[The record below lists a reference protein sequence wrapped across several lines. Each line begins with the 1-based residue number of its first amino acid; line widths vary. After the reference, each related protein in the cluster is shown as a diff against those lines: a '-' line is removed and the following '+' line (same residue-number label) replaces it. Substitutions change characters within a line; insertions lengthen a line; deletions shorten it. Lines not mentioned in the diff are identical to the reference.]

1 LACQR
6 TEAEVV
12 ALLQRHGALQQGHFL
27 LSSGMHSSHYVQ
39 CALLLQYPE
48 LTARICA
55 ALAEPFRGVGV
66 QVVVGPAVGAVVLAY
81 ETARQL
87 GARALW
93 AERSEGKLTLR
104 RSFRVEPG
112 ERVLVVEDV
121 VTTGGSAREVALLAE
136 EAGASVVGVA
146 AVVDRSAGNHGL
158 RWRFEPLARLE
169 VEAYLP
175 PLCPLCREGLPLV
188 KPGSRQTTPK
198 IA

>member
-1 LACQR
+1 LAVQR
-6 TEAEVV
+6 AEAEVL

-48 LTARICA
+48 LTAQLCA
-55 ALAEPFRGVGV
+55 ALAEPFRGMGV

-136 EAGASVVGVA
+136 RAGASVVGVA

-188 KPGSRQTTPK
+188 KPGSR
-198 IA
+198 

>member
-188 KPGSRQTTPK
+188 KPGSR
-198 IA
+198 

>member
-1 LACQR
+1 MACQR

-55 ALAEPFRGVGV
+55 SLAEPFRGVGV

-188 KPGSRQTTPK
+188 KPGSR
-198 IA
+198 

>member
-1 LACQR
+1 MALQH
-6 TEAEVV
+6 TQAEVLD
-12 ALLQRHGALQQGHFL
+12 LLQRHGALQQGHFL

-48 LTARICA
+48 LTARVCA
-55 ALAEPFRGVGV
+55 SLAEPFRGVGV
-66 QVVVGPAVGAVVLAY
+66 QAVIGPAVGAVVLAY

-104 RSFRVEPG
+104 RSFRVQPG

-136 EAGASVVGVA
+136 RAGASVVGVA
-146 AVVDRSAGNHGL
+146 AIVDRSAGSHGL
-158 RWRFEPLARLE
+158 RWRFEPLARVE
-169 VEAYLP
+169 VQAYLP
-175 PLCPLCREGLPLV
+175 PLCPLCQEGLPLV
-188 KPGSRQTTPK
+188 KPGSR
-198 IA
+198 

>member
-1 LACQR
+1 LARQR

-93 AERSEGKLTLR
+93 AERSEGKFTLR

-188 KPGSRQTTPK
+188 KPGSR
-198 IA
+198 

>member
-1 LACQR
+1 MACQR

-175 PLCPLCREGLPLV
+175 PRCPLCREGLPLV
-188 KPGSRQTTPK
+188 KPGSR
-198 IA
+198 

>member
-1 LACQR
+1 MACQR

-12 ALLQRHGALQQGHFL
+12 ALLQRRGALQQGHFL

-188 KPGSRQTTPK
+188 KPGSR
-198 IA
+198 

>member
-1 LACQR
+1 MAVQR

-48 LTARICA
+48 LTAQLCA
-55 ALAEPFRGVGV
+55 ALAEPFRGMGV

-136 EAGASVVGVA
+136 RAGASVVGVA

-188 KPGSRQTTPK
+188 KPGSR
-198 IA
+198 

>member
-1 LACQR
+1 MAVLS
-6 TEAEVV
+6 EPEVLD
-12 ALLQRHGALQQGHFL
+12 LLRAHGAIQEGHFL

-39 CALLLQYPE
+39 CALLLQYPAVTE
-48 LTARICA
+48 RVCA
-55 ALAEPFRGVGV
+55 ALAAPFRAEGV

-93 AERSEGKLTLR
+93 AERSEGRMALR
-104 RSFRVEPG
+104 RTFSVQPG

-121 VTTGGSAREVALLAE
+121 VTTGGSAKEVAVLAE
-136 EAGASVVGVA
+136 RAGAVVVGVS
-146 AVVDRSAGNHGL
+146 AVVDRSGGAHGL
-158 RWRFEPLARLE
+158 RWRFEPLVRLE

-188 KPGSRQTTPK
+188 KPGSR
-198 IA
+198 

>member
-104 RSFRVEPG
+104 RSFRVGPG

-188 KPGSRQTTPK
+188 KPGSR
-198 IA
+198 

>member
-1 LACQR
+1 LARQR

-188 KPGSRQTTPK
+188 KPGSR
-198 IA
+198 

>member
-1 LACQR
+1 MACQR

-112 ERVLVVEDV
+112 QRVLVVEDV

-188 KPGSRQTTPK
+188 KPGSR
-198 IA
+198 

>member
-1 LACQR
+1 
-6 TEAEVV
+6 
-12 ALLQRHGALQQGHFL
+12 
-27 LSSGMHSSHYVQ
+27 
-39 CALLLQYPE
+39 
-48 LTARICA
+48 
-55 ALAEPFRGVGV
+55 VGV

-188 KPGSRQTTPK
+188 KPGSR
-198 IA
+198 

>member
-1 LACQR
+1 MAVLS
-6 TEAEVV
+6 EPEVLD
-12 ALLQRHGALQQGHFL
+12 LLRAHGAIQEGHFL

-39 CALLLQYPE
+39 CALLLQYPAVTE
-48 LTARICA
+48 RVCA
-55 ALAEPFRGVGV
+55 ALAAPFRAEGV

-93 AERSEGKLTLR
+93 AERSEGRMTLR
-104 RSFRVEPG
+104 RSFTLQPG

-121 VTTGGSAREVALLAE
+121 VTTGGSAKEVAVLAE
-136 EAGASVVGVA
+136 RAGAVVVGVS
-146 AVVDRSAGNHGL
+146 AVVDRSGGAHGL
-158 RWRFEPLARLE
+158 RWRFEPLVRLE

-188 KPGSRQTTPK
+188 KPGSR
-198 IA
+198 

>member
-1 LACQR
+1 MACQR

>member
-1 LACQR
+1 MACQR

-188 KPGSRQTTPK
+188 KPGSR
-198 IA
+198 

>member
-1 LACQR
+1 MMAVLS
-6 TEAEVV
+6 EPEVLD
-12 ALLQRHGALQQGHFL
+12 LLRAHGAIQEGHFL

-39 CALLLQYPE
+39 CALLLQYPAVTE
-48 LTARICA
+48 RVCA
-55 ALAEPFRGVGV
+55 ALAAPFRAEGV

-93 AERSEGKLTLR
+93 AERSEGRMALR
-104 RSFRVEPG
+104 RTFSLQPG

-121 VTTGGSAREVALLAE
+121 VTTGGSAKEVAVLAE
-136 EAGASVVGVA
+136 RAGAVVVGVS
-146 AVVDRSAGNHGL
+146 AVVDRSGGAHGL
-158 RWRFEPLARLE
+158 RWRFEPLVRLE

-188 KPGSRQTTPK
+188 KPGSR
-198 IA
+198 

>member
-1 LACQR
+1 MAVQR
-6 TEAEVV
+6 AEAEVL

-48 LTARICA
+48 LTAQLCA
-55 ALAEPFRGVGV
+55 ALAEPFRGMGV

-136 EAGASVVGVA
+136 RAGASVVGVA

-188 KPGSRQTTPK
+188 KPGSR
-198 IA
+198 

>member
-1 LACQR
+1 MTVLS
-6 TEAEVV
+6 EPEVLD
-12 ALLQRHGALQQGHFL
+12 LLRAHGAIQEGHFL

-39 CALLLQYPE
+39 CALLLQYPAVTE
-48 LTARICA
+48 RVCA
-55 ALAEPFRGVGV
+55 ALAAPFRAEDV

-93 AERSEGKLTLR
+93 AERSEGRMALR
-104 RSFRVEPG
+104 RTFSVQPG

-121 VTTGGSAREVALLAE
+121 VTTGGSAKEVAVLAE
-136 EAGASVVGVA
+136 RAGAVVVGVS
-146 AVVDRSAGNHGL
+146 AVVDRSGGAHGL
-158 RWRFEPLARLE
+158 RWRFEPLVRLE

-188 KPGSRQTTPK
+188 KPGSR
-198 IA
+198 

>member
-1 LACQR
+1 ML
-6 TEAEVV
+6 E
-12 ALLQRHGALQQGHFL
+12 LLQAHGAVQQGHFL
-27 LSSGMHSSHYVQ
+27 LSSGMHSPHYVQ

-48 LTARICA
+48 LTARVCA
-55 ALAEPFRGVGV
+55 ALAAPFQAEGV

-93 AERSEGKLTLR
+93 AERSEGRMALR
-104 RSFRVEPG
+104 RSFSLSAG

-121 VTTGGSAREVALLAE
+121 VTTGGSAKEVASLAE
-136 EAGASVVGVA
+136 RAGAVVVGVSA
-146 AVVDRSAGNHGL
+146 IVDRSGGGHGL
-158 RWRFEPLARLE
+158 RWRFEPLVRLD

-188 KPGSRQTTPK
+188 KPGSR
-198 IA
+198 

>member
-1 LACQR
+1 MALQR
-6 TEAEVV
+6 AEAEVLD
-12 ALLQRHGALQQGHFL
+12 LLQRHGALQQGHFL

-48 LTARICA
+48 LTAQLCA

-136 EAGASVVGVA
+136 RAGASVVGVA
-146 AVVDRSAGNHGL
+146 AIVDRSAGNHGL

-169 VEAYLP
+169 AEAYLP

-188 KPGSRQTTPK
+188 KPGSR
-198 IA
+198 

>member
-6 TEAEVV
+6 TEAKVV

-188 KPGSRQTTPK
+188 KPGSR
-198 IA
+198 